1 MQELSYQTV
10 KTALVQAA
18 RSVGHSEE
26 IAAALAQSAWW
37 LENRGVAGVDLVIA
51 YLEASRGLRP
61 ADLGARRDDYGA
73 LRCICPITAAAAVIA
88 ERDALIAEQGEAGA
102 AVEYS
107 LFGGPASPMIMG
119 AILAYYGDEQGLAVR
134 LRFGEQVVVLAKDV
148 LCHEEG
154 WAAGLLELDVQAA
167 LGTDVEFL
175 ERASYRPVGRIVAF
189 ERQATL
195 KLPGNRIAE
204 DGTLHLL

>member
-102 AVEYS
+102 GVEYS
-107 LFGGPASPMIMG
+107 LFGGPASPMLMG

-134 LRFGEQVVVLAKDV
+134 LRFGEQVVVLAKDL

-195 KLPGNRIAE
+195 KLPSNRIGE